1 MIIIII
7 KNNIFPQ
14 IFYIEKV
21 PSAGGPAPI
30 VARSGLSNGYVA
42 PATLPKKSD
51 VVTEATVTDTDLSTL
66 ALIAIGTGVI
76 SVICGI
82 TLMLFLYKKKQNVPT
97 TQNQMVQKYTRDHTP
112 ISRHS
117 SVSKM
122 IDRKVPPPPRDFM
135 DKKDVEMV
143 RTLSRAP
150 AQG

>member
-1 MIIIII
+1 M
-7 KNNIFPQ
+7 
-14 IFYIEKV
+14 
-21 PSAGGPAPI
+21 
-30 VARSGLSNGYVA
+30 A

-97 TQNQMVQKYTRDHTP
+97 TQDHMVQKYTRDHTP

>member
-1 MIIIII
+1 MA
-7 KNNIFPQ
+7 Q
-14 IFYIEKV
+14 
-21 PSAGGPAPI
+21 
-30 VARSGLSNGYVA
+30 SGLSNGYVA

-51 VVTEATVTDTDLSTL
+51 VVTQAAVNDTDLSTL

-82 TLMLFLYKKKQNVPT
+82 TLMLFLYKKKQNLPT
-97 TQNQMVQKYTRDHTP
+97 TQEQMVQKYTRDHTP

-117 SVSKM
+117 SVAKCP
-122 IDRKVPPPPRDFM
+122 DRTVPPPPRDFM

-150 AQG
+150 AKG